1 MSLLLEL
8 DDVHARYGPVRALH
22 GVSLSVAE
30 GEVVAVLGAN
40 GAGKSTTLRAISNTV
55 RREGTI
61 RFADKVLRGGPEAVA
76 RRGIAHVP
84 EGRGTFSEL
93 SVWENLKLGAY
104 TRRGNLKD
112 DFARIGSYFPWLE
125 ERKSQQAGTLSGG
138 EQQMLALA
146 RAFLQR
152 PRLLLLDE
160 PAGGLNHEEVAEL
173 GVFIRRLRDEL
184 ELTVLLVEHHMNLVM
199 SISDHVHVL
208 NFGRTIADGP
218 PAAVQ
223 RDPQVIDAY
232 LGGEI
237 DAAA

>member
-1 MSLLLEL
+1 MSPLLDLE
-8 DDVHARYGPVRALH
+8 DVHARYGPVRALH
-22 GVSLSVAE
+22 GVSLSVVE

-40 GAGKSTTLRAISNTV
+40 GAGKSTTLRAISNTD

-104 TRRGNLKD
+104 TRRGSLKD

-146 RAFLQR
+146 RAFMQR

-160 PAGGLNHEEVAEL
+160 PSLGLAPLLVTEVFRIVKEL
-173 GVFIRRLRDEL
+173 NESEGV
-184 ELTVLLVEHHMNLVM
+184 TVLVVEQNAHIALQLASNAY
-199 SISDHVHVL
+199 VL
-208 NFGRTIADGP
+208 EVGRVALSGPSADL
-218 PAAVQ
+218 Q
-223 RDPQVIDAY
+223 RHESVRRSY
-232 LGGEI
+232 LGY
-237 DAAA
+237 